1 MARLWTDIAAEKRAI
16 RNEKLAKSYGE
27 DAPADPRILA
37 AKDIQDLTK
46 LLEAR
51 EVTSEAIVL
60 AHISK

>member
-1 MARLWTDIAAEKRAI
+1 MARLWTDIAAEKQATRD
-16 RNEKLAKSYGE
+16 EKLAKSYGE

-60 AHISK
+60 AHIAK